1 MCVVCGLFV
10 GILMVFSR
18 YVQSVI
24 FFQSLGILRKE
35 VHSSCIPSVFLEHME
50 GLGSQGCQPWWRW
63 WQGQVGIQV
72 IDSPVVEVDI
82 WGYWNMQSVLHAYSM
97 CLSVSCCDLFLFSK
111 LGHQSTESHRSRH
124 LVICS
129 EYNVYA
135 ERYAYSRIQR
145 LGSFQT
151 APSNM
156 QWTLL

>member
-1 MCVVCGLFV
+1 
-10 GILMVFSR
+10 
-18 YVQSVI
+18 
-24 FFQSLGILRKE
+24 
-35 VHSSCIPSVFLEHME
+35 
-50 GLGSQGCQPWWRW
+50 
-63 WQGQVGIQV
+63 
-72 IDSPVVEVDI
+72 
-82 WGYWNMQSVLHAYSM
+82 MQSVLHVYSM